1 VASRR
6 QVLIDMAFAFAT
18 VIAGSLAMWAWTGDP
33 VTGVTFELG
42 VITGSFIANAF
53 ARRWSR

>member
-6 QVLIDMAFAFAT
+6 QVIIDIALAFVT

-42 VITGSFIANAF
+42 VITGSYIASTF